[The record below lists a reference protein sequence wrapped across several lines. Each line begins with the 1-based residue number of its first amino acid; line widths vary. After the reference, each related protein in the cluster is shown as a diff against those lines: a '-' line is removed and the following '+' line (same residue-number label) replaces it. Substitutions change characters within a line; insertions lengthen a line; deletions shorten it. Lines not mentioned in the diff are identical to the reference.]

1 MNCLQ
6 LTRIPL
12 NNEYLHLPRE
22 LLDCCA
28 AVNSRSNMSKDLISA
43 MQRMYTVDRKRNEP
57 ELDDFSSVRACGSF
71 EF

>member
-43 MQRMYTVDRKRNEP
+43 MQRMYTGDRKRT
-57 ELDDFSSVRACGSF
+57 ELDDFNSVRACDSF